1 MRVELEGVR
10 PWRHDLGHCLH
21 ATMGV
26 LLGAHGVDPL
36 HVLGAAWGFG
46 YRSGDLRR
54 EEYYVPFGAESL
66 LGAMAPHHPVSSRWH
81 RPADAESA
89 WAQVRDVV
97 ADGRAVAAAVD
108 NFHLP
113 FRPAY
118 RDVHTNHLLTVYGFD
133 DERDEV
139 LLADPVPPRFQGAV
153 TRAEFAAARSSANP
167 EDHDRDLFFTRNP
180 IGERWLEI
188 TVGEELPARDPDHV
202 RSVIAANVSALEND
216 RALAAGGL
224 ADDGA
229 DLFGGRKGMARF
241 LDAAAARM
249 RTGGDPEVVD
259 ETFVV
264 AGTVLAE
271 TGVHADWL
279 HAAGQTFGRP
289 ELREAARRVE
299 RVAHHWSAV
308 RITVANAREDTTA
321 VTDVLETRAAALL
334 ADQDRALDLLADC
347 V

>member
-1 MRVELEGVR
+1 MRVELQDVR

-26 LLGAHGVDPL
+26 LLGSHGADPL

-54 EEYYVPFGAESL
+54 EEYYVPFGATSL

-81 RPADAESA
+81 RPPDPETA
-89 WAQVRDVV
+89 WTQVRDAVK
-97 ADGRAVAAAVD
+97 DGRAVAAAVD

-139 LLADPVPPRFQGAV
+139 LLADPVPPRFQGAI
-153 TRAEFAAARSSANP
+153 TRAEFAAARFSANP

-180 IGERWLEI
+180 IDGRWLEI
-188 TVGEELPARDPDHV
+188 SVGPDLPPWDLDHV
-202 RSVIAANVSALEND
+202 RSVISANVAALEGD
-216 RALAAGGL
+216 RTLWDGY

-229 DLFGGRKGMARF
+229 ELFGGRRGLARF

-249 RTGGDPEVVD
+249 RTGDDTEVVD

-279 HAAGQTFGRP
+279 AAAGDTFARP
-289 ELREAARRVE
+289 ELTEVSRLVE
-299 RVAHHWSAV
+299 RIAHHWSAV
-308 RITVANAREDTTA
+308 RIIVANARADTA
-321 VTDVLETRAAALL
+321 AAAGDLERRAEALL
-334 ADQDRALDLLADC
+334 ADLDRALELLARA

>member
-1 MRVELEGVR
+1 MRVELRNIR

-26 LLGAHGVDPL
+26 LLAGHGADPL

-54 EEYYVPFGAESL
+54 EEYYVPFGARSL

-81 RPADAESA
+81 RPPDPETA
-89 WAQVRDVV
+89 WAQVRDAVR
-97 ADGRAVAAAVD
+97 DGRAVAAAVD
-108 NFHLP
+108 NYHLP

-139 LLADPVPPRFQGAV
+139 LLADPVPPRFQGAI
-153 TRAEFAAARSSANP
+153 TGAEFAAARASDNP

-180 IGERWLEI
+180 IDGRWLELS
-188 TVGEELPARDPDHV
+188 VGPDLPPWDLDHV
-202 RSVIAANVSALEND
+202 RTVITANLAALEAD
-216 RALAAGGL
+216 RTLPDGY

-229 DLFGGRKGMARF
+229 GLFGGRRGLARF

-249 RTGGDPEVVD
+249 RAGDDPEVVD

-279 HAAGQTFGRP
+279 ATAGHTFARP
-289 ELREAARRVE
+289 TLREASRLVE

-308 RITVANAREDTTA
+308 RIIVANARTDTA
-321 VTDVLETRAAALL
+321 AAAGDLEHRAAALL
-334 ADQDRALDLLADC
+334 TDQDRAMDLLARAG
-347 V
+347 